1 MLKMAFFLL
10 NQAITWFRNNLLFQR
25 TVYHHKTTI
34 KQKAKIMKETRN
46 VKVTQEY
53 KINSQTT
60 IERTYTM
67 QSSTRMYYKYKEE
80 LKFTKTTIGD
90 EQKSRIQIDIQSI
103 AKETIEQP
111 QNMVPLFKSYK
122 FWILIWLIK
131 DQLPQLIERII
142 NFISGWK

>member
-10 NQAITWFRNNLLFQR
+10 NRAFTWFSNNLLFQR

-34 KQKAKIMKETRN
+34 KLKVKIMKETKN
-46 VKVTQEY
+46 EIVTQKY

-67 QSSTRMYYKYKEE
+67 QSSTRMYYKYKED

-103 AKETIEQP
+103 AKETLEQP
-111 QNMVPLFKSYK
+111 QNTVPLFKNHKLWNSV
-122 FWILIWLIK
+122 LVTMN
-131 DQLPQLIERII
+131 QLSQLIERII
-142 NFISGWK
+142 KFFVG

>member
-10 NQAITWFRNNLLFQR
+10 NRAISWFRNNLLFQR

-34 KQKAKIMKETRN
+34 KQKVKIMKETRN
-46 VKVTQEY
+46 VIVTQKY

-67 QSSTRMYYKYKEE
+67 QSSTIMYYKYKEE

-111 QNMVPLFKSYK
+111 QNTVPLFKNHKLWNSV
-122 FWILIWLIK
+122 LVTMN
-131 DQLPQLIERII
+131 QLSQLIERII
-142 NFISGWK
+142 KFFVG